1 MKTLLLVGLTLIAV
15 GGVARGQS
23 APDRMVLDA
32 DSSVARS
39 FGSPV
44 ERVRADR
51 LQRGGETNRD
61 FFQARAAETF
71 ETAAAVRIERLDAM
85 VLQGAMIPAILETA
99 IQSDLPGMVRAVMSR
114 DVWSFD
120 GRRVL
125 LPAGTRLIG
134 EYSSAIARGQSRV
147 FIIWKRAI
155 RPDGLSIALD
165 SFGTDPLG
173 RAGLD
178 GRVNR
183 HLLERFGAAAVLTL
197 IGGASDLLVG
207 LAQGGTSDVGSR
219 VQIDARIDAAEG
231 LSQNAQSVAELALQ
245 DALDIPPTIHV
256 AQGTRIQIFTTRDLD
271 FSAFYPDPV
280 EEEIDR
286 ILYGQTDLTDDQ
298 PFYK

>member
-1 MKTLLLVGLTLIAV
+1 MRTLILATALILL
-15 GGVARGQS
+15 GTAATHAQS
-23 APDRMVLDA
+23 SSERIVLDA

-44 ERVRADR
+44 DRVRADR
-51 LQRGGETNRD
+51 LRRGGETNRD
-61 FFQARAAETF
+61 FFRDRAANTF
-71 ETAAAVRIERLDAM
+71 DTAAAVQIARLDAM
-85 VLQGAMIPAILETA
+85 ILQGAVIPGVLETA

-114 DVWSFD
+114 DVRSFD

-125 LPAGTRLIG
+125 LSAGTRLVG
-134 EYSSAIARGQSRV
+134 EYSSAVARGQSRV

-173 RAGLD
+173 RSGVA

-197 IGGASDLLVG
+197 IGGASELLVG
-207 LAQGGTSDVGSR
+207 LAQEGVNEAGSR
-219 VQIDARIDAAEG
+219 VQIDARINAAEG
-231 LSQNAQSVAELALQ
+231 LADNAQGVAELALQ
-245 DALDIPPTIHV
+245 DTIDVPPTIHV

-286 ILYGQTDLTDDQ
+286 ILTRNADARHVQ
-298 PFYK
+298 PVYK